1 MPSKD
6 TNRDAAFVEKADIAF
21 DLTAHFLIAMPG
33 MEDETFAK
41 SVVYLCEHT
50 ERGALGIVINKPTEL
65 TMPKLFAKVDLP
77 LERKDLQN
85 TLVFGGGPLHTER
98 GFVLHEKQVATTVT
112 FADMKDVPL
121 SVPEPE
127 SDAEIALKAKI
138 KAAMSLEQQLLEAL
152 HEAAEQEVPEATFY
166 ASSLTISDGL
176 ELTTSKDVLDAL
188 SSGGGPRRV
197 LISLGHAGWA
207 KGQLESELAENTW
220 LHVKA
225 SSEVIFDT
233 PVAERYSKALGLL
246 GLQEWM
252 ISRDVGRA

>member
-1 MPSKD
+1 MPSQD
-6 TNRDAAFVEKADIAF
+6 SNDDAAF

-41 SVVYLCEHT
+41 SVVYLCEHS

-65 TMPKLFAKVDLP
+65 TLPKLFAKVDLP
-77 LERKDLQN
+77 LERSDLQH
-85 TLVFGGGPLHTER
+85 TLVFGGGPLHVER

-112 FADMKDVPL
+112 FADMKDIPL
-121 SVPEPE
+121 SVPAPAPQSE
-127 SDAEIALKAKI
+127 AEMALKAKI
-138 KAAMSLEQQLLEAL
+138 KAAMSLEQQLIEAL
-152 HEAAEQEVPEATFY
+152 NEQAHIEAPEPTFY

-225 SSEVIFDT
+225 SAEVIFDT
-233 PVAERYSKALGLL
+233 PVAERYTKALSLL

>member
-1 MPSKD
+1 MPSLD
-6 TNRDAAFVEKADIAF
+6 TNDDAAL
-21 DLTAHFLIAMPG
+21 DLSAHFLIAMPG

-41 SVVYLCEHT
+41 SVVYLCEHS

-65 TMPKLFAKVDLP
+65 TLPKLFAKVDLP
-77 LERKDLQN
+77 LQRKDLQDS
-85 TLVFGGGPLHTER
+85 LVFGGGPLHTER

-112 FADMKDVPL
+112 FADMQAEPQ
-121 SVPEPE
+121 SVPQPE
-127 SDAEIALKAKI
+127 SEVETALLAKI
-138 KAAMSLEQQLLEAL
+138 KASMSLEQQLLQAL
-152 HEAAEQEVPEATFY
+152 QEQAGQEPESTFY

-176 ELTTSKDVLDAL
+176 EMTTSKDVLEAL
-188 SSGGGPRRV
+188 ASGGGPRKV
-197 LISLGHAGWA
+197 LVSLGHAGWA

-225 SSEVIFDT
+225 SREVIFDT
-233 PVAERYSKALGLL
+233 PVSERYTKALGLL

>member
-1 MPSKD
+1 MPSPD
-6 TNRDAAFVEKADIAF
+6 SNNDASF
-21 DLTAHFLIAMPG
+21 DLSAHFLIAMPG
-33 MEDETFAK
+33 MEDEMFAK

-50 ERGALGIVINKPTEL
+50 ERGALGIVINKPTDL
-65 TMPKLFAKVDLP
+65 TLPKLFAKVDLP
-77 LERKDLQN
+77 LERIDLQEA
-85 TLVFGGGPLHTER
+85 LVFGGGPLHTER
-98 GFVLHEKQVATTVT
+98 GFVLHEKQIATAVV

-121 SVPEPE
+121 SAAD
-127 SDAEIALKAKI
+127 DALEADLPFDASLGADLTEKI
-138 KAAMSLEQQLLEAL
+138 KAAMSLEQQLINAL
-152 HEAAEQEVPEATFY
+152 HEAAGQAAPESTFY

-207 KGQLESELAENTW
+207 RGQLESELAENTW

-225 SSEVIFDT
+225 STEVIFDT
-233 PVAERYSKALGLL
+233 PVSERYTKALGLL

>member
-1 MPSKD
+1 MQRPDK
-6 TNRDAAFVEKADIAF
+6 NALPAF
-21 DLTAHFLIAMPG
+21 DLSAHFLIAMPG

-41 SVVYLCEHT
+41 SVVYLCEHS

-65 TMPKLFAKVDLP
+65 TLPKLFAKVDLP
-77 LERKDLQN
+77 LERKDLQEAP
-85 TLVFGGGPLHTER
+85 VFGGGPLHMER

-112 FADMKDVPL
+112 FADIKAEPL
-121 SVPEPE
+121 SE
-127 SDAEIALKAKI
+127 SSLEKDSDLAEKV
-138 KAAMSLEQQLLEAL
+138 KAAMSLERRIMEAL
-152 HEAAEQEVPEATFY
+152 HEEAGQNTPESTFY

-176 ELTTSKDVLDAL
+176 EMTTSKDVLEAL
-188 SSGGGPRRV
+188 ASGGGPRRV
-197 LISLGHAGWA
+197 LVSLGHAGWA

-233 PVAERYSKALGLL
+233 PVSERYTKALSLL

>member
-1 MPSKD
+1 MLRPD
-6 TNRDAAFVEKADIAF
+6 TNNDAAFAESAHAAF

-33 MEDETFAK
+33 MEDETFSK

-65 TMPKLFAKVDLP
+65 TLPKLFAKVDLP
-77 LERKDLQN
+77 LERRDLQE

-121 SVPEPE
+121 SVFDPE
-127 SDAEIALKAKI
+127 SEIALKAKI
-138 KAAMSLEQQLLEAL
+138 QAAMSLEQQLIEAL
-152 HEAAEQEVPEATFY
+152 SEEAELAVPEATFY

-225 SSEVIFDT
+225 SQEVIFDT
-233 PVAERYSKALGLL
+233 PVAERYTKALALL

>member
-1 MPSKD
+1 MSGKD
-6 TNRDAAFVEKADIAF
+6 THQDAASAKKADITF

-33 MEDETFAK
+33 MEDETFAN

-77 LERKDLQN
+77 LDRKDLHSAP
-85 TLVFGGGPLHTER
+85 VFGGGPLHIER

-112 FADMKDVPL
+112 FADMKEVPL
-121 SVPEPE
+121 SVPDSEE
-127 SDAEIALKAKI
+127 EAELKAKV

-152 HEAAEQEVPEATFY
+152 HEAADEQAPESTFY

-188 SSGGGPRRV
+188 SSGGGPRKV

-233 PVAERYSKALGLL
+233 PVAERYSKALSLL

>member
-1 MPSKD
+1 MS
-6 TNRDAAFVEKADIAF
+6 TKAPQDLQDF

-33 MEDETFAK
+33 MEDETFSK
-41 SVVYLCEHT
+41 SVVYLCEHS

-65 TMPKLFAKVDLP
+65 TLPKLFAKVDLP
-77 LERKDLQN
+77 LTRADLQESP
-85 TLVFGGGPLHTER
+85 VFGGGPLHTER

-112 FADMKDVPL
+112 FADMKAVPL
-121 SVPEPE
+121 SVSEPE
-127 SDAEIALKAKI
+127 TAAQTALAAKI
-138 KAAMSLEQQLLEAL
+138 KASMSLEQQLMEAL
-152 HEAAEQEVPEATFY
+152 QEEAGQAVESTFY
-166 ASSLTISDGL
+166 ASSLTMSDGL
-176 ELTTSKDVLDAL
+176 EMTTSKDVLEAL

-207 KGQLESELAENTW
+207 RGQLESELAENTW

-225 SSEVIFDT
+225 SAEVIFDT
-233 PVAERYSKALGLL
+233 PVSERYTKALSLL

>member
-1 MPSKD
+1 MPSPD
-6 TNRDAAFVEKADIAF
+6 TNDQAAF

-33 MEDETFAK
+33 MEDETFSK
-41 SVVYLCEHT
+41 SVVYLCEHS

-65 TMPKLFAKVDLP
+65 TLPKLFAKVDLP
-77 LERKDLQN
+77 LERKDLQESP
-85 TLVFGGGPLHTER
+85 VFGGGPLHTER
-98 GFVLHEKQVATTVT
+98 GFVLHEKQVATTVN
-112 FADMKDVPL
+112 FADMKAEPL
-121 SVPEPE
+121 SMPEADSAAE
-127 SDAEIALKAKI
+127 SELVAKI
-138 KAAMSLEQQLLEAL
+138 KASMSLEQQLMEAL
-152 HEAAEQEVPEATFY
+152 QEQAGDEPESTFY

-176 ELTTSKDVLDAL
+176 EMTTSKDVLEAL
-188 SSGGGPRRV
+188 SSGGGPRKV

-225 SSEVIFDT
+225 SPEVIFDT
-233 PVAERYSKALGLL
+233 PVSERYTKALGLL